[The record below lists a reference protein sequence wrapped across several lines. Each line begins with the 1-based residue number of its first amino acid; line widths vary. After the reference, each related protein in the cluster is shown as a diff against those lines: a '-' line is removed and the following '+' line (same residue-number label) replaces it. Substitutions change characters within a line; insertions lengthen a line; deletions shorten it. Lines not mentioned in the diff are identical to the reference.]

1 MKSKKSRDYYENL
14 FSDYPDVVILPE
26 FMKMLGGIGDST
38 ARKLVRSGQV
48 KSFYIRDTYLIP
60 KSCVIDYVLSKHYA
74 EYSKKLKVRV

>member
-1 MKSKKSRDYYENL
+1 MKNKKNRDYYENL
-14 FSDYPDVVILPE
+14 FSDYSDVVILPE
-26 FMKMLGGIGDST
+26 FMKMLGGIGDGT

-60 KSCVIDYVLSKHYA
+60 KLCVIDYVLSKHYA